1 VRRPHEEE
9 KLVVDRDL
17 HGKRHLLI
25 NRTDITDDAS
35 ERNEERETKE
45 RKEKRKED
53 ALDTLEALLE
63 INEAIERLDRRIE
76 AWNTLEDHLKRDGK
90 LDASKREVYDSL
102 VRLGY
107 INAGDSIE
115 DAQRV
120 ADSIDQEEISEGRK
134 QDIEDRNRMIEV
146 REEMERNPENK
157 EALQQA
163 RQIQEQKNYSF
174 KLTDQNTAEN
184 PNTDQIQLKAMDSFN
199 I

>member
-1 VRRPHEEE
+1 MRRPHEEE